1 MSKILDSVWF
11 DNIGIVKTFNGYE
24 TKWYIG
30 MGQGHNKELD
40 EKRIALGGMSVV
52 PKQLVKFFKSLRDE
66 EEEAKAVLEKERIEK
81 LKEQIKKEK
90 E

>member
-1 MSKILDSVWF
+1 
-11 DNIGIVKTFNGYE
+11 
-24 TKWYIG
+24 
-30 MGQGHNKELD
+30 
-40 EKRIALGGMSVV
+40 MSVV

-81 LKEQIKKEK
+81 LKEQIKKEQ